1 MVVADQSLV
10 KLWKR
15 ESFPLSPSLSHGR
28 GLMGIST
35 AVAAVI
41 SLLSIFTASLGLH
54 IRLKQASAHWKE
66 EASMNRRRSMM
77 STLDN
82 PMASVTASVAVE
94 PKLERGG
101 SKRWSNVPEYTMHG
115 QERSSGSIAKH
126 DDNEEERLGSQLDLT
141 RNSAREQETMIR
153 RAS

>member
-1 MVVADQSLV
+1 MIRQCESVVDNQ
-10 KLWKR
+10 R
-15 ESFPLSPSLSHGR
+15 
-28 GLMGIST
+28 ST

-66 EASMNRRRSMM
+66 EATMNRRRSMM

-82 PMASVTASVAVE
+82 PMASVTAAGVGAGTVE
-94 PKLERGG
+94 AKLERGG

-115 QERSSGSIAKH
+115 KETSMSSSIAKH
-126 DDNEEERLGSQLDLT
+126 DDEEERLGSQLDLT
-141 RNSAREQETMIR
+141 RNAAIAREQETMIR

>member
-1 MVVADQSLV
+1 MS
-10 KLWKR
+10 
-15 ESFPLSPSLSHGR
+15 
-28 GLMGIST
+28 ST

-54 IRLKQASAHWKE
+54 IRLKQASVHWKE
-66 EASMNRRRSMM
+66 EATMNRRRSMM

-82 PMASVTASVAVE
+82 PMASVTAGGAVE
-94 PKLERGG
+94 SKIEGG
-101 SKRWSNVPEYTMHG
+101 PGSNKRWSNAPEYTMHG

-126 DDNEEERLGSQLDLT
+126 DDEEERLGSQLDLT
-141 RNSAREQETMIR
+141 RNASTAREQETMIR